1 MEPVYSAVFVAYISA
16 LVAGVVFSFNTRK
29 GPLRLII
36 RILTGVLTAPIL
48 LILAIAFILWD
59 AQPPSL
65 ARLQHDF
72 PSKRSD
78 LEMILRM
85 SDEDSTFSR
94 IAPGFLDRVTD
105 GTSGY
110 GRYMRGDPKAGLPEP
125 RWSAYRA
132 IYKRNGIKLGIQR
145 DASRDAF
152 IMVDSFGILSNGHTS
167 GYLYCVPNPPA
178 NSYRFDPCV
187 LHQDKSEREY
197 SSNPQREGY
206 SFQKLDDR
214 WYAYDEGPS

>member
-1 MEPVYSAVFVAYISA
+1 MEPAYSAVFVAYISA

-65 ARLQHDF
+65 ARL
-72 PSKRSD
+72 

-152 IMVDSFGILSNGHTS
+152 IMVDSFGIL
-167 GYLYCVPNPPA
+167 
-178 NSYRFDPCV
+178 
-187 LHQDKSEREY
+187 EREY